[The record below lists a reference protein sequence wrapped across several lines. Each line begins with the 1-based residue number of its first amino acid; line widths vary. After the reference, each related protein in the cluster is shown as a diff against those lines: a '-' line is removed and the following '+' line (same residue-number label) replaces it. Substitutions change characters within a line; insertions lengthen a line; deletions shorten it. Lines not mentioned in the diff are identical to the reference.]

1 MDMNVRALSDQAF
14 HKVHGLPFADLP
26 GIPATI
32 PSPGYGAML
41 RMRMDACLEDGEP
54 RVYAV
59 FPAEDLAQLPVASR
73 ISGAGSLGLPG
84 SSLFFMRGPDGLAI
98 YVDTDANEKL
108 WVEILD
114 DAYDAGLEVLSA
126 DCDMDMIRRLH
137 MPGQSLSGD
146 VDPPAMAAF
155 EARGFAHV
163 PIEVGVDLLRR
174 VAVQEVQPNDPGVP
188 GP

>member
-26 GIPATI
+26 GIPESIPAT
-32 PSPGYGAML
+32 GEGTML
-41 RMRMDACLEDGEP
+41 RMRMDACLEAGEP
-54 RVYAV
+54 RIFAV
-59 FPAEDLAQLPVASR
+59 FPAEDVAHLPVAGR
-73 ISGAGSLGLPG
+73 ISSEGSLGLPG
-84 SSLFFMRGPDGLAI
+84 SSLFFMQGPDGLAI
-98 YVDTDANEKL
+98 YVDTDANERL

-126 DCDMDMIRRLH
+126 DCDLDMIRRLH
-137 MPGQSLSGD
+137 MPGQPGSAD
-146 VDPPAMAAF
+146 VDPPALAAF

-174 VAVQEVQPNDPGVP
+174 AVAPEAKPNDPGVP
-188 GP
+188 GL